1 MQTRLGIEQIGGRD
15 GIKLRALLEPPR
27 GMGAPGKGGSPMAS
41 EHLLPQVQGWG
52 WSLSDHTAPPWP
64 RCTRGF
70 GFTTARLCSMCASLQ
85 RGGMQGMGKTQQK
98 AQQKWVK

>member
-41 EHLLPQVQGWG
+41 EHLLSQVQGWG

-70 GFTTARLCSMCASLQ
+70 GFTTARLCSMCASLHEGEC
-85 RGGMQGMGKTQQK
+85 RAWARRSKKPNRSG
-98 AQQKWVK
+98 